1 MSFKYSTISLSIGL
15 FTLLSSSVVTVANA
29 TNVKQNSTKSLQS
42 LTIQNL
48 SQEQNS
54 LTRDLSSWSKT
65 QPFQIAQQTYSGG
78 ASWYGPGFHGRLTAN
93 GETFNSNH
101 LTAAH
106 RTLPFGTKLR
116 VTNLNNGRSVIVR
129 VNDRGPFIKG
139 RIIDLSAAAARRIK
153 MIDSGVASVKVEVM
167 K

>member
-1 MSFKYSTISLSIGL
+1 MRFQYSSISLSLGL
-15 FTLLSSSVVTVANA
+15 FTLLSSSLVNVASA
-29 TNVKQNSTKSLQS
+29 TTLDQDSTKSLQS
-42 LTIQNL
+42 VTPQNL
-48 SQEQNS
+48 IQKQNS
-54 LTRDLSSWSKT
+54 VTSEFPSWSKT
-65 QPFQIAQQTYSGG
+65 QPFQITQQTYRGG

-116 VTNLNNGRSVIVR
+116 VTNMNNGHSVVVR

-153 MIDSGVASVKVEVM
+153 MIDSGVASVRVEVID
-167 K
+167 